1 MAQNSAELKNMEKL
15 PAIGQSSSFVYVFY
29 TFWPIDSKF
38 CHFLCELSKQTKI
51 MKIGDFFEKILET
64 AKKQSLVKLEKI
76 RNADYLKLENF

>member
-1 MAQNSAELKNMEKL
+1 
-15 PAIGQSSSFVYVFY
+15 
-29 TFWPIDSKF
+29 
-38 CHFLCELSKQTKI
+38 